1 MSDSRPHPVLSRW
14 PRITEALLGAWLV
27 FSPTA
32 VLGVQDPP
40 RVLHDACVGAAVAI
54 CSGLSMTRLARF
66 RYAHVGSLLL
76 GLWLVAL
83 AFVTAFSTEG
93 ASASALTQNRV
104 MTGLTIAMLA
114 IIPTRTL
121 APPRRWVRYYA
132 ARRER

>member
-1 MSDSRPHPVLSRW
+1 MSDSRPHPVISRW
-14 PRITEALLGAWLV
+14 PRITETVLGVWLV
-27 FSPTA
+27 VAPTA

-54 CSGLSMTRLARF
+54 CSGLSMTRIARF
-66 RYAHVGSLLL
+66 HYAHIGSLLL

-83 AFVTAFSTEG
+83 AFLAAFPNQDGVATAIN
-93 ASASALTQNRV
+93 QNRV